1 MGEPTKVVHIVEDLR
16 TGGLEKM
23 VRHVV
28 VSLDRARFEPEVW
41 CLARGGDIAEE
52 LSARGVKVEIGAMG
66 RRPSPAFLLRLAAR
80 LRGAHA
86 GVVHCH
92 GYTACTAGRAA
103 ALLARTPRVFAHVHT
118 QGVWLEARQRRIER
132 VLSLFSTKIVCVSE
146 AVRDFVVR
154 EEGIP
159 RERTTVI
166 YNGIPDPPLPERESS
181 RRRLGIPADA
191 RVLGCVASLEP
202 HKGHAVLIEAVR
214 AARTGLRDIVLLVVG
229 DGALR
234 GQLEG
239 RARDA
244 GIATVFAGRM
254 ENVGP
259 ALAAMD
265 AVALLSLEREG
276 LSLALLEAMAASKP
290 LIASRVGG
298 LPEVVEDGVNGLLC
312 GAGDAPGAARCILRI
327 LGDTGGGRAMGE
339 AGRRKFL
346 ERFTLGKMVSAIEH
360 LYDA

>member
-16 TGGLEKM
+16 TGGLEKV
-23 VRHVV
+23 VRHIV
-28 VSLDRARFEPEVW
+28 VSLDRARFDPAVW
-41 CLARGGDIAEE
+41 CLARGGDIAEQ
-52 LSARGVKVEIGAMG
+52 LAAQGVRVEIGAMG
-66 RRPSPAFLLRLAAR
+66 KRPSPAFLLGLAGR
-80 LRGAHA
+80 LRGARA

-92 GYTACTAGRAA
+92 GYTASTAGRAA
-103 ALLARTPRVFAHVHT
+103 ALLARTPRVFAHIHT
-118 QGVWLEARQRRIER
+118 QGFWLEARQRRIER
-132 VLSLFSTKIVCVSE
+132 VLAAFSTMILCVSE
-146 AVRDFVVR
+146 SVREFVVR

-159 RERTTVI
+159 REKTTVI
-166 YNGIPDPPLPERESS
+166 YNGIPDPPLPERESA
-181 RRRLGIPADA
+181 RRQLGIPEDA

-202 HKGHAVLIEAVR
+202 HKGHAVLIEALR
-214 AARTGLRDIVLLVVG
+214 LARTGLRDIVLLLVG
-229 DGALR
+229 DGSLR
-234 GQLEG
+234 DELQR

-244 GIATVFAGRM
+244 DIQAVFAGRL

-265 AVALLSLEREG
+265 AFALLSLEREG

-290 LIASRVGG
+290 VIASRVGG

-312 GAGDAPGAARCILRI
+312 GAGDAPGASRCILRI
-327 LGDTGGGRAMGE
+327 LGDTGGGRSMGE

-346 ERFTLGKMVSAIEH
+346 ERFTLGRMVSAIER